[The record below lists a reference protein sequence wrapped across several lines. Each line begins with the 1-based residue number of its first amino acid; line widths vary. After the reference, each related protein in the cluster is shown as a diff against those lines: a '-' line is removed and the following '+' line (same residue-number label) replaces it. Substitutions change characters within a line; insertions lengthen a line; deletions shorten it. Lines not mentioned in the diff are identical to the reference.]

1 LYHYTKVEHV
11 LATQT
16 LLQKPSKNMRI
27 SVDGPFLE
35 GVTSKDFILHV
46 IGVIGGA
53 VQVESSLTKPIA

>member
-1 LYHYTKVEHV
+1 M